1 MMMEKDEI
9 KNWQYAVLIGMLCII
24 ITLLCIVI
32 YKVVNSDKKN
42 VKEDT
47 LVSTS
52 NINEKLYKTFSR
64 KNYDALKNIKDDYV
78 VKDMKLVQSNNSYSI
93 IKLNDKEVNI
103 RYAIYQEENKD
114 KEENKYYSYYLELYF
129 NNNKLNRV
137 MKILDTK
144 ESYSELGSIKLDNIY
159 FNKIDGLDNREYLII
174 DSNIYL
180 LGKHYVYVLN
190 DEFKIVYEVP
200 FITGQDLYLSEDY
213 DLNFDNKLNISNDSI
228 YYLSSNKKKIDI
240 HRVTFYNDKY
250 YDEVVDTKNGS
261 ISKVKKSEN

>member
-1 MMMEKDEI
+1 MIKKDEI
-9 KNWQYAVLIGMLCII
+9 KNWQYVVLIVMLCII
-24 ITLLCIVI
+24 ISLLGIVI
-32 YKVVNSDKKN
+32 YKAVKKDKSHIN
-42 VKEDT
+42 DDN
-47 LVSTS
+47 LVSS
-52 NINEKLYKTFSR
+52 AKVNEKLYKTFSR
-64 KNYDALKNIKDDYV
+64 KNYDALKSIKDDYA
-78 VKDMKLVQSNNSYSI
+78 VKDMKLVQSNNSHSI

-159 FNKIDGLDNREYLII
+159 FNKIYGLDNREYLIV
-174 DSNIYL
+174 DCNILMNDYS
-180 LGKHYVYVLN
+180 LGRHYVYVLN
-190 DEFKIVYEVP
+190 DEFKIIYEVP
-200 FITGQDLYLSEDY
+200 FVIGQDLYLSEDY

-228 YYLSSNKKKIDI
+228 YYLSSNKKKINI

-250 YDEVVDTKNGS
+250 YDEVIDSKYGGGTGTKN
-261 ISKVKKSEN
+261 